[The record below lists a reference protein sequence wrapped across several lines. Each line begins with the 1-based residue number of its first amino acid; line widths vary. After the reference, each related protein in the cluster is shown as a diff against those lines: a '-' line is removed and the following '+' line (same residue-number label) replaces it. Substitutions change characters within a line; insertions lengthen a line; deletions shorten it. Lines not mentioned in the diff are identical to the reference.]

1 MAEAGYAL
9 PAGYSMFN
17 GTSMASPQAAGVL
30 SLLLSAAE
38 QEGLKN
44 TSPAALRSAVYS
56 TATYDTSIPAFL
68 QGHGEVDVVGAYQ
81 LLKRQPAPDTF
92 TVSAPV
98 CNEVWKV
105 LGRTT
110 GTGVYDR
117 CDPEVGAAKPYD
129 VTITRTSGS
138 ASGTYDVSLVGN
150 DGTFSVSPA
159 SVSLPKGKA
168 VTVRVTA
175 TPKGGASTALLRL
188 DDRKTL
194 GVDSST
200 MLAVVAGDDLSV
212 KPFSVSATGTSE
224 RNVAKRHYVTVP
236 AGTKALQLELTGL
249 AASTQTRFIAFHPYG
264 LPIDSTSS
272 LACYSNR
279 GTDAT
284 CNSAKRV
291 YANPQPGIWEVVV
304 ESRRTSPV
312 AGTPYTLTSSAL
324 GVTVDPADQKVA
336 DAAATV
342 SWKVTNDFGLVT
354 GSGAGGSL
362 GSALTD
368 TPTIAN
374 LAKQTRTVVVPEGT
388 ERLDVSIG
396 SPSDT
401 GADLDLFVTGPS
413 GARQSADGDSEEAV
427 SYTSPQA
434 GTYTVTIDG
443 YEVPKGT
450 TTFTYRD
457 VFTAP
462 RLGTLDVPNAPLTL
476 KNGESGTVTGKLV
489 AKEGV
494 APGRT
499 LLGTMRFVSDGGALL
514 GTGTVTVAP

>member
-1 MAEAGYAL
+1 
-9 PAGYSMFN
+9 MFN

-30 SLLLSAAE
+30 SLLLSAAK
-38 QEGLKN
+38 QERLKD

-56 TATYDTSIPAFL
+56 TAKHDTSIPAFL

-81 LLKRQPAPDTF
+81 LLKRGPAPDAF

-98 CNEVWKV
+98 CTEVWKV
-105 LGRTT
+105 LRRTT

-117 CDPEVGAAKPYD
+117 CDAPVGVAKPYD

-138 ASGTYDVSLVGN
+138 SSGTYDVSLVGN
-150 DGTFSVSPA
+150 DGTFSVSPS

-188 DDRKTL
+188 DDSKTL
-194 GVDSST
+194 GVDTSV
-200 MLAVVAGDDLSV
+200 MLAVVAGADLGA
-212 KPFSVSATGTSE
+212 KPFSMSASATSE
-224 RNVAKRHYVTVP
+224 RNVAKRHYVTVRP
-236 AGTKALQLELTGL
+236 GTKALQLELTGL
-249 AASTQTRFIAFHPYG
+249 AAGTQTRFIAFHPYG

-284 CNSAKRV
+284 CNSGKRV
-291 YANPQPGIWEVVV
+291 YANPQAGVWEVVV

-312 AGTPYTLTSSAL
+312 ASTPYTLTSSAL
-324 GVTVDPADQKVA
+324 GVTVVPAAQTVT
-336 DAAATV
+336 DAAAAV

-354 GSGAGGSL
+354 LSGAGGSL

-368 TPTIAN
+368 TPTIAD
-374 LAKQTRTVVVPEGT
+374 LAKQTRTVVVPQGA

-396 SPSDT
+396 STSDT

-413 GARQSADGDSEEAV
+413 GSRQSADADSEEAV
-427 SYTSPQA
+427 SYVNPAA

-450 TTFTYRD
+450 TTYAYRD
-457 VFTAP
+457 AFTAA
-462 RLGTLDVPNAPLTL
+462 RLGTLDVTSTPLTL

-489 AKEGV
+489 AKETV
-494 APGRT
+494 AAGRK
-499 LLGTMRFVSDGGALL
+499 LQGTMGFVSDGGALL